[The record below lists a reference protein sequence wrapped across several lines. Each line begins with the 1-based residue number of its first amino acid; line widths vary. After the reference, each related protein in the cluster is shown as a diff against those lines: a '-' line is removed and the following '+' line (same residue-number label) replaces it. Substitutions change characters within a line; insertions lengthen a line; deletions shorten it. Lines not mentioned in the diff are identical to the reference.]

1 MIDSNIHRLIQD
13 LKTLLMSDVETMKA
27 GLSIRS
33 LLERR
38 SVMKKLFICIV
49 AFVLVLAPLG
59 SGLAAG
65 LSQGINTSAP
75 NVISPD
81 SSIQKI
87 TLVSDDINQCLDK
100 AKLESETKELAR
112 RGCCS
117 WHGGVCGCDEATDRI
132 ICCVGTL
139 SPTCTCSGY

>member
-1 MIDSNIHRLIQD
+1 MINSNIHRLIEN
-13 LKTLLMSDVETMKA
+13 LKTLLMSDVETMKTDL
-27 GLSIRS
+27 GIRS

-38 SVMKKLFICIV
+38 SIMKKLFMCIV

-59 SGLAAG
+59 SGLASD

-81 SSIQKI
+81 SPIQKI
-87 TLVSDDINQCLDK
+87 TSVSDDTNQCLDK
-100 AKLESETKELAR
+100 TKLESETKELAR
-112 RGCCS
+112 SGCCS

-132 ICCVGTL
+132 ICCDGTL